1 MGRCREL
8 DRFGSAGTL
17 DEDISSGA
25 GDPYTVA
32 FAFAEADLRI
42 IYTNLIWEM
51 LEDGATG
58 SREASPLVYAQHGGE
73 LIDIVTREGSTWPEK
88 TYKVELISVLDQVFP
103 HDRPGA
109 FGAVEG
115 EGSTLHPLYG
125 NMVLRFAVPRAP
137 LGVYDVLITADDQ
150 QTIRLKKAIRLVPS
164 PTSLEVNR
172 YRIFFNPE
180 VYSKRG
186 PFT

>member
-1 MGRCREL
+1 MWAGAGNWIG
-8 DRFGSAGTL
+8 FGSAGTL

-32 FAFAEADLRI
+32 FAEANLQL
-42 IYTNLIWEM
+42 IYTSLIWEI
-51 LEDGATG
+51 LEEGSTR
-58 SREASPLVYAQHGGE
+58 SREAAPLVYAQHGGE
-73 LIDIVTREGSTWPEK
+73 LIDVVAQEGFSWQDK
-88 TYKVELISVLDQVFP
+88 TYKIQLISVLDQIFP
-103 HDRPGA
+103 DDRPGA

-115 EGSTLHPLYG
+115 QGSTLHPLYG
-125 NMVLRFAVPRAP
+125 NTVLRFAVPRAP
-137 LGVYDVLITADDQ
+137 LGAYDVLITSEDDQ
-150 QTIRLKKAIRLVPS
+150 TVRLKKAIRLVPS

-172 YRIFFNPE
+172 YRTFFNPE